1 MYGLA
6 IGLCDTWYRE
16 PPAALWRPEYGRYM
30 IEGTP
35 GLPYGATFRDLVDVE
50 DNMKLRRKMAHAA
63 MDPDEYAVSLVN
75 YPRLGCPNQ
84 LYPDHE
90 PNGPACQSMFVPDQI
105 INPHARFP

>member
-1 MYGLA
+1 
-6 IGLCDTWYRE
+6 
-16 PPAALWRPEYGRYM
+16 M

-35 GLPYGATFRDLVDVE
+35 GLPYGATFRDLVGVE

-63 MDPDEYAVSLVN
+63 MDPDEHAVSLVN

-84 LYPDHE
+84 LYPDSE
-90 PNGPACQSMFVPDQI
+90 PNGPACQSMFVHDQI